1 MPLHGMFDSAGMYKA
16 LFLSV
21 LRFTIIIVAS
31 IYEDDVLLDKHFT
44 GKLRDFGFTQELLS
58 TRGHTMVTAVTIE
71 KSLGYTPPEQDTC
84 HVSPKSDVY
93 SYGIASGVE
102 HVGLDYC
109 WSSYLKRSSVRRTTI
124 VKCYI
129 SVFVSMSDKAVHLEL
144 VSDLT
149 AEAFIPYLQRFT
161 SRKAKQTSIWS
172 DHSTCQ
178 SCSEG
183 DVCLLALQED

>member
-1 MPLHGMFDSAGMYKA
+1 MFDSAGMYKA

-58 TRGHTMVTAVTIE
+58 TRGHTIVTAVTIE

-93 SYGIASGVE
+93 SYGIASRVE

-109 WSSYLKRSSVRRTTI
+109 WSSYLKRSPVRRTTI

-144 VSDLT
+144 VSLKYSYPACRDSLPGKPNKPQFGVTT
-149 AEAFIPYLQRFT
+149 AHVNRVLKEIL
-161 SRKAKQTSIWS
+161 
-172 DHSTCQ
+172 
-178 SCSEG
+178 
-183 DVCLLALQED
+183 CLHALQED